1 MNTPADN
8 ALRILVVDDEAP
20 ARQRLQDLLDDIAAD
35 LPLSLVASVGSGVEA
50 ARFAA
55 HTPVDVVLSDID
67 MPGMNG
73 VELARHLRQMASPP
87 VVVFVTAYD
96 RYALQAFEVAA
107 VDYLLKPVAAERL
120 QQALERARQQKNAP
134 AGEIHDIADS
144 QRFLRVTAREQ
155 VFFVAIEDVLFF
167 RAEQKYVAA
176 VTAEQTYWLDESL
189 AQIEQTYGQRLLRVH
204 RACLVARSAVERVQR
219 SDSGDGYEIVIAGQ
233 DERLPVSRRQ
243 WPALR
248 RMLGL

>member
-1 MNTPADN
+1 MNTSADN

-35 LPLSLVASVGSGVEA
+35 LPLTLVGAVASGVEA
-50 ARFAA
+50 ARLVA
-55 HTPVDVVLSDID
+55 HTPVDVVLSDIH

-73 VELARHLRQMASPP
+73 VELARHLRQMAAPP
-87 VVVFVTAYD
+87 VLVFVTAYD
-96 RYALQAFEVAA
+96 HYALQAFEVAA
-107 VDYLLKPVAAERL
+107 VDYLLKPVSAERL
-120 QQALERARQQKNAP
+120 QQALERVRQQKSAP

-144 QRFLRVTAREQ
+144 HRFLRVTAREQ

-189 AQIEQTYGQRLLRVH
+189 AQIEQIYGARLLRVH

-219 SDSGDGYEIVIAGQ
+219 SDSGDGYEIVIADH
-233 DERLPVSRRQ
+233 DECLPVSRRQ

-248 RMLGL
+248 RALGL